1 MNCLKCVSSEE
12 GLTNHNMVCLKINGE
27 QNVDIPKKG
36 SIVKF
41 NNYRI
46 KKKFKNLI
54 GIMLMYLTPKNTKSI
69 LLVVLVTSMH
79 DLTIDLINQ
88 CKHIELTMQFTSL
101 LSK

>member
-12 GLTNHNMVCLKINGE
+12 ALTNHNMVCLKIDGE

-46 KKKFKNLI
+46 K
-54 GIMLMYLTPKNTKSI
+54 
-69 LLVVLVTSMH
+69 
-79 DLTIDLINQ
+79 
-88 CKHIELTMQFTSL
+88 
-101 LSK
+101 

>member
-12 GLTNHNMVCLKINGE
+12 ALTNHNMVCLKIDGE

-46 KKKFKNLI
+46 KKKFRNLI
-54 GIMLMYLTPKNTKSI
+54 GIMLMYLTLKNTKSI
-69 LLVVLVTSMH
+69 LLVVLVTRMH
-79 DLTIDLINQ
+79 ALTIDLINQ
-88 CKHIELTMQFTSL
+88 CKHIEVKMQFTSL